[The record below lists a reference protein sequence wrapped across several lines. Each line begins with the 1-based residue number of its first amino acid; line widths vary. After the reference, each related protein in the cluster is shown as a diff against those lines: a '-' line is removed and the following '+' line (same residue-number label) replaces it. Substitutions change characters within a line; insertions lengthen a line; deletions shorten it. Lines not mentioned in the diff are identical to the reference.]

1 MMRMPSRIATSVL
14 AGVLALPVVHA
25 WRIHRRPVTEP
36 DRASVEWQTRLDAM
50 RRARVF
56 AYPARAIR
64 GVDFTKTPHDANPYD
79 LDPRFVE
86 CTYAPKATKATSP
99 KFDCEL
105 PGGEVVKVKYET
117 LEIQAEVAATR
128 LLAGLGFGVD
138 HVTLVERLRCHGCP
152 ADPFRTR
159 RALEY
164 FSIGFLLDR
173 SRDSSATHD
182 FEWVAVERRFPGRA
196 FEIGNF
202 TGWHVNELHEVD
214 PRRGGATREEIDALR
229 LMVLLLGHWDN
240 KLDNQRL
247 VCREEPGGEE
257 SHRPCRDPLLVIHD
271 LGATFGDRRVD
282 LATWQDQQ
290 IWSGGPGCKGGPFVP
305 AEITEAGRQ
314 FTVQRLQ
321 QLSVDQLTTLFRASR
336 FPDPLTGEVP
346 AADVS
351 PWVQTFLSKVREIA
365 DRDPCPA
372 LPSAAVATSRL
383 Q

>member
-1 MMRMPSRIATSVL
+1 MMRMPARVATSVL
-14 AGVLALPVVHA
+14 AGILVLPVVHA

-36 DRASVEWQTRLDAM
+36 NRDSVEWQTRLDAL

-64 GVDFTKTPHDANPYD
+64 DVDFTKTPHDANPYH

-173 SRDSSATHD
+173 SRDPSATRD
-182 FEWVAVERRFPGRA
+182 FEWVAVERRIPGRA

-202 TGWHVNELHEVD
+202 TGWHVNELHQVD
-214 PRRGGATREEIDALR
+214 PRRGGATREEVDALR

-247 VCREEPGGEE
+247 VCREDPGGEE
-257 SHRPCRDPLLVIHD
+257 SDRPCRDPLLVIHD
-271 LGATFGDRRVD
+271 LGATFGNRRVD

-290 IWSGGPGCKGGPFVP
+290 IWSGRAGCEGGAFVP
-305 AEITEAGRQ
+305 TEISEAGRQ

-321 QLSVDQLTTLFRASR
+321 QVSADQLTTLFRSAR
-336 FPDPLTGEVP
+336 FPDAVTGEVP

-365 DRDPCPA
+365 DHDPCPEA
-372 LPSAAVATSRL
+372 PTTGAATSRL